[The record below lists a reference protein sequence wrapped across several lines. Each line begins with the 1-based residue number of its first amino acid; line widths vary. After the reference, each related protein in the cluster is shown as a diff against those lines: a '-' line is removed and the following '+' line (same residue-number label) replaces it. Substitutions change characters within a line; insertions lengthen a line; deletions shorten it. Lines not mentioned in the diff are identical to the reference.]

1 MSEALLTI
9 RGMDDV
15 IDLAAW
21 RRLRAVQSGAH
32 PAGTGGSDADRRVAR
47 LERAVERLHS
57 LVSKAV
63 GRDGKL
69 EGPVETELLAIMGQ
83 LTVGSVGD
91 AAARA
96 ERLADRLATRKG
108 GGRS

>member
-1 MSEALLTI
+1 
-9 RGMDDV
+9 MDRV

-21 RRLRAVQSGAH
+21 RRLRAVQAGAH
-32 PAGTGGSDADRRVAR
+32 PAGAGGGEADRRVAR

-63 GRDGKL
+63 DRDGRL
-69 EGPVETELLAIMGQ
+69 EGRVETELLAIMGQ

-91 AAARA
+91 AASRA
-96 ERLADRLATRKG
+96 ERLADRLAARRDG
-108 GGRS
+108 

>member
-1 MSEALLTI
+1 
-9 RGMDDV
+9 MDDV
-15 IDLAAW
+15 IELAAW
-21 RRLRAVQSGAH
+21 RRLRAVQAGGH
-32 PAGTGGSDADRRVAR
+32 PAGTAGSEPDRRVAR

-57 LVSKAV
+57 LISKAV
-63 GRDGKL
+63 GRDGNL

-96 ERLADRLATRKG
+96 ERLADRLAARRGHG
-108 GGRS
+108 GG